1 MNAEVGK
8 RHIYDTD
15 TLTTTNTDINRKSN
29 ELSYKSKKKK
39 CDSCDGAQDEGA
51 VTNDLTGNLWL

>member
-1 MNAEVGK
+1 MGK

>member
-1 MNAEVGK
+1 MGK

-29 ELSYKSKKKK
+29 KLSYKSKKKKK

>member
-29 ELSYKSKKKK
+29 KLSYKSKKKK
-39 CDSCDGAQDEGA
+39 SVTA
-51 VTNDLTGNLWL
+51 VMELRTKAL